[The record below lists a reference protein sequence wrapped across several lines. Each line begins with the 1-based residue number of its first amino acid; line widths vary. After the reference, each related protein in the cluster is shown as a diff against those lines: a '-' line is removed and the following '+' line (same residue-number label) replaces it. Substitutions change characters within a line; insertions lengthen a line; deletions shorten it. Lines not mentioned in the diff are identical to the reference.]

1 MASLMHLVRHA
12 AVRNVAVN
20 NLLAESPTAC
30 TSYSEYVPNTPVSVD
45 LSSLMYS
52 PEIHKIPPTR
62 SGYISTAD
70 TPKNIYQ
77 KSAVCCPISTTIKG
91 VNVCQA
97 SSVSRS
103 NSNTTTEVSIM
114 SSLSQV
120 STMNGAFDDEPRGR
134 KFEPVNS
141 TFNHNS
147 CVKILDF
154 TEISVEKLSVN
165 DINAVSCQ
173 RKVPSSVH
181 YSSTGYSSNYSRST
195 SKFDLPAASHS
206 SSILSDSGLF
216 EKADI
221 GRRPECI
228 GKEASPKGKDN
239 HIILR
244 NVHFH
249 SNVSHSNEM
258 SVISVESDTSSF
270 MTIPLFRQ
278 GISNGESKGSNKLFA
293 RRFKQFK
300 KHLRQFGKTSR
311 HNILKTK

>member
-1 MASLMHLVRHA
+1 
-12 AVRNVAVN
+12 
-20 NLLAESPTAC
+20 
-30 TSYSEYVPNTPVSVD
+30 
-45 LSSLMYS
+45 
-52 PEIHKIPPTR
+52 
-62 SGYISTAD
+62 
-70 TPKNIYQ
+70 
-77 KSAVCCPISTTIKG
+77 
-91 VNVCQA
+91 
-97 SSVSRS
+97 
-103 NSNTTTEVSIM
+103 M

-120 STMNGAFDDEPRGR
+120 CSINGACGDEPRGR
-134 KFEPVNS
+134 KVQPVNS

-147 CVKILDF
+147 CVKILNF
-154 TEISVEKLSVN
+154 TEISVDKLSVDDN
-165 DINAVSCQ
+165 NAVSCQ
-173 RKVPSSVH
+173 RKVSSSVH
-181 YSSTGYSSNYSRST
+181 YSSTGYSSNSSRST
-195 SKFDLPAASHS
+195 STFDLPTAPPS

-244 NVHFH
+244 NVHIH

-278 GISNGESKGSNKLFA
+278 GISNGESKSSNKLFA

-300 KHLRQFGKTSR
+300 KHIRQFSKTAR
-311 HNILKTK
+311 HNLLKTK